1 MKKYYTRVCN
11 FHYGN
16 NSQNLIK
23 KKKALP
29 LNGNLKISFDHVE
42 ILSRNSNKLIHIKEI
57 KNLPIQLKKKIN
69 KDLRIIAK
77 RKRNFSGLNFKNL
90 PKIMGVLNL
99 TPDSFSDGGKYN
111 KKNLGYNHALQLFK
125 LGSNIIDVGGES
137 VRPGSKEI
145 KSKNEWNRIG
155 LTLKRLKKK
164 KIPVS
169 LDSRK
174 SLIMEKGIKLGVKL
188 INDISG
194 LKFDNQSIKII
205 KKHNIPF
212 VIHHIQGKPSTMQK
226 NPKYE
231 NVLLDIYDYFE
242 ERIKYARFSGVKHNN
257 IIIDPGIGF
266 GKNLKHNITLIS
278 KISLFHSLGF
288 PILLGMSRKKFIK
301 DVSGK
306 NDSKHRLGGTV
317 GSTLFALMQ
326 GVQILR
332 IHEVNEIIQGIKI
345 FKKLL
350 NN

>member
-1 MKKYYTRVCN
+1 KKYYTRVCN
-11 FHYGN
+11 FYYGN

-111 KKNLGYNHALQLFK
+111 KNNLGYNHALKLFK

-137 VRPGSKEI
+137 ARPGSKEI
-145 KSKNEWNRIG
+145 KSRNEWNRIG
-155 LTLKRLKKK
+155 LTLKRLKNK

-194 LKFDNQSIKII
+194 LKFDKKSIKII
-205 KKHNIPF
+205 KKYNTPF
-212 VIHHIQGKPSTMQK
+212 VIHHIQGNPSTMQTSPRYK
-226 NPKYE
+226 
-231 NVLLDIYDYFE
+231 NVLFDVYDYF
-242 ERIKYARFSGVKHNN
+242 
-257 IIIDPGIGF
+257 
-266 GKNLKHNITLIS
+266 
-278 KISLFHSLGF
+278 
-288 PILLGMSRKKFIK
+288 
-301 DVSGK
+301 
-306 NDSKHRLGGTV
+306 
-317 GSTLFALMQ
+317 
-326 GVQILR
+326 
-332 IHEVNEIIQGIKI
+332 
-345 FKKLL
+345 
-350 NN
+350 